1 MINSNNI
8 DYVLGIDPGSINLA
22 YNLMNIKTKQIEKWG
37 VIDIK
42 DSTYEG
48 MAIKMSNKLDS
59 LDLLS
64 DDSLHNIEN
73 KCEITKGTK
82 KTKKRKEDDI
92 YTLDYQNKKGK
103 NIAIVIEFQMSKNN
117 KTVHIVGQLF
127 MYFTISK
134 NKPNSMNVI
143 KIVTYP
149 AKEKLKYYKPMPGDL
164 PLPERLDKIKKGHYY
179 NKQLGIEHC
188 RRVLVQNKEP
198 QKTIDFFESCCKKD
212 DLGDTC
218 LMVCRYV
225 QQYLQ

>member
-1 MINSNNI
+1 MIKSKDV
-8 DYVLGIDPGSINLA
+8 DYILGIDPGSINLA
-22 YNLMNIKTKQIEKWG
+22 YNLMNIKTKHIEKWG

-48 MAIKMSNKLDS
+48 MAIKMANKLDS

-64 DDSLHNIEN
+64 DDSNNKKINIVKN
-73 KCEITKGTK
+73 TK
-82 KTKKRKEDDI
+82 KTSKRKEDDI
-92 YTLDYQNKKGK
+92 YVHDYVNKQGK

-117 KTVHIVGQLF
+117 KTVNIVGQLF

-134 NKPNSMNVI
+134 MKPNSMHVT

-149 AKEKLKYYKPMPGDL
+149 AKEKLKYYQPMQGDE
-164 PLPERLDKIKKGHYY
+164 PLPERLNRIKKGHYY

-188 RRVLVQNKEP
+188 RRVLIQNKEH
-198 QKTIDFFESCCKKD
+198 QETIDFFESCTKKD

-218 LMVCRYV
+218 LMICRYA
-225 QQYLQ
+225 QQYLN